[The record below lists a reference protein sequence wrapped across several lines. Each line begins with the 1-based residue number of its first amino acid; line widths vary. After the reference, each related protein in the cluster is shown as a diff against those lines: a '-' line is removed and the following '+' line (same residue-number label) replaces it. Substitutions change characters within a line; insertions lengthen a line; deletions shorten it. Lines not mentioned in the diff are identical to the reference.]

1 MTAMGPDQQADAS
14 QETRSIEKELY
25 IEAPP
30 EVVWRA
36 LTEAAELT
44 RWFPVEAAVEPGEGG
59 TIRLSWGE
67 GAEGTAP
74 IHLWNPK
81 RSVGWREQYGSV
93 VLAVEYHIE
102 ARGGGTVLR
111 LVHSGF
117 AATSDWDEQ
126 FHMVDGGWSYFLEN
140 LRLYLERHRGV
151 PRTLVYERRP
161 MAMPRPEAYARLTGR
176 EGLAAEGSLEGLVAG
191 DPYRVRTSAGEAL
204 EGRVIA
210 AQPGYQ
216 LGLTIDDGSALLFL
230 EIEPA
235 PDGCRPAI
243 WLSTYGLPEAELTAR
258 AERLGR
264 VYAGAL
270 GVPVGQPTVRR
281 SG

>member
-1 MTAMGPDQQADAS
+1 MTESKREPKAEAS

-67 GAEGTAP
+67 GAEGTAR
-74 IHLWNPK
+74 IHLWDPE

-102 ARGGGTVLR
+102 AKGGGTVLR

-117 AATSDWDEQ
+117 AATADWDEQ

-161 MAMPRPEAYARLTGR
+161 VAMPRPEAYARLTGPNGVGVEGSF
-176 EGLAAEGSLEGLVAG
+176 EGLTAG
-191 DPYRVRTSAGEAL
+191 DPYRVRTSAGEVM

-216 LGLTIDDGSALLFL
+216 LGLTIDDGSALLFI

-235 PDGCRPAI
+235 PEGCRPAV
-243 WLSTYGLPEAELTAR
+243 WLSTYGLPDADVSAR
-258 AERLGR
+258 ADRLGR
-264 VYAGAL
+264 MYANAL
-270 GVPVGQPTVRR
+270 GAPVGQPTVRR

>member
-1 MTAMGPDQQADAS
+1 MTAMEPDQEAGAS

-25 IEAPP
+25 IEAPL

-36 LTEAAELT
+36 LTDATELT

-67 GAEGTAP
+67 GAEGTAR
-74 IHLWNPK
+74 IHLWDPE

-102 ARGGGTVLR
+102 AKGGGTVLR

-117 AATSDWDEQ
+117 AATEDWDEQ
-126 FHMVDGGWSYFLEN
+126 FHMVDGGWSYFLES
-140 LRLYLERHRGV
+140 LRHYLERHRGV

-161 MAMPRPEAYARLTGR
+161 AAMPRPEAYARLTGR
-176 EGLAAEGSLEGLVAG
+176 DGLAAEGSLERLVAG
-191 DPYRVRTSAGEAL
+191 DRYRVRSSGGEVL

-216 LGLTIDDGSALLFL
+216 LGLTIDDGSALLFV

-235 PDGCRPAI
+235 PEGCRPAV
-243 WLSTYGLPEAELTAR
+243 WLSTYGLPEAEVTAR

-264 VYAGAL
+264 LYATAL
-270 GVPVGQPTVRR
+270 GVPTGETTVRR